1 MKRVPY
7 HEKNLILVLPSILQL
22 YLSLRVV
29 AIVSSSSEPSLEQQQ
44 PISVTQQSPPSRGSQ
59 LVVSRSYSPKYFD
72 EMELKEGETIAF
84 MDELE
89 VGWWRGMKLGSSTQ
103 VNGKSLLIFSLNFV
117 QKASNYTSLSKYFSY
132 IGWCVS

>member
-1 MKRVPY
+1 M
-7 HEKNLILVLPSILQL
+7 LF
-22 YLSLRVV
+22 LS
-29 AIVSSSSEPSLEQQQ
+29 VSPLDQQQ
-44 PISVTQQSPPSRGSQ
+44 PINVSQQSPPSRGSQ